1 MTSNSNDPT
10 ISGGNLQAGAAH
22 DEFAEKLRELR
33 QAKNLSQ
40 RALASVVGVDF
51 TYLSKIENEKLDFGQ
66 YPSEDLILKL
76 AEALDADADEL
87 MLLAEKIPP
96 LIKKRVMERP
106 DEFLRIA
113 RMDDKA
119 FDRLVA
125 GIKER

>member
-1 MTSNSNDPT
+1 MILRFQEATCKRVRHT
-10 ISGGNLQAGAAH
+10 MK
-22 DEFAEKLRELR
+22 FAEKLRELR

>member
-1 MTSNSNDPT
+1 MK
-10 ISGGNLQAGAAH
+10 
-22 DEFAEKLRELR
+22 FAEKLRELR

-40 RALASVVGVDF
+40 RALASMVGVDF

>member
-1 MTSNSNDPT
+1 MK
-10 ISGGNLQAGAAH
+10 
-22 DEFAEKLRELR
+22 FAEKLRELR

-51 TYLSKIENEKLDFGQ
+51 TYLSKIENEKLNFAQ

-87 MLLAEKIPP
+87 LLLAEKIPP
-96 LIKKRVMERP
+96 VIKKRVMERP

-113 RMDDKA
+113 RMDDTA
-119 FDRLVA
+119 FERMVA